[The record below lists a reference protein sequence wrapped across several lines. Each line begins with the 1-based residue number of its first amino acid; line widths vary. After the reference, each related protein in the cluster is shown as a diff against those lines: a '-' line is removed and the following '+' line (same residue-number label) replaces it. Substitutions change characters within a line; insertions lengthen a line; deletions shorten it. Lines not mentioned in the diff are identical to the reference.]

1 MFQRCSI
8 AKNAIRFSFSHSLTS
23 LFCCTFFFFVPRN
36 LRGSH
41 FATLAC
47 LHSPCT
53 YNLCLLHLYSYIL
66 SFHPFPSAL
75 PPPCFSSSIKLP
87 FSLHPSHLCLS
98 SFPSSASSPFLLS
111 SPRLASLSLSLVSHR
126 GCSVCRHG
134 FCSTRVSG
142 CFSTRRTRT
151 ASTNPEPSGASA
163 HLPAKCKPPA
173 QVIKSKEGVSGSSN
187 QTGSLK
193 LQAKCDYL
201 WL

>member
-111 SPRLASLSLSLVSHR
+111 GPRLASLSLSLSSLTEVARSADMVFARRESQDVFLPDGPGQPAPTPSPQAPPPTYPQSVSPLH
-126 GCSVCRHG
+126 
-134 FCSTRVSG
+134 
-142 CFSTRRTRT
+142 
-151 ASTNPEPSGASA
+151 
-163 HLPAKCKPPA
+163 K
-173 QVIKSKEGVSGSSN
+173 
-187 QTGSLK
+187 
-193 LQAKCDYL
+193 
-201 WL
+201 